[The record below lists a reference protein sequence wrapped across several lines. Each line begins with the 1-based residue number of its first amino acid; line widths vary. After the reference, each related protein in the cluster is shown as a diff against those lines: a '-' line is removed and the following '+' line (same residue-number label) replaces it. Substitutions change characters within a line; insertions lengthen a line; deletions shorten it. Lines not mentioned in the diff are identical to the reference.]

1 MQVHEIKGFIQS
13 MYLIAY
19 PDKLLLLDSG
29 TKADVEIVYNYIENT
44 LNRKREDLKVVLVT
58 HVHPDHSG
66 GAMEF
71 KRLGVKIAGDL
82 ESNIW
87 YQGFG
92 GLVTYLID
100 IFLAYLVFF
109 KIRKGRSLKN
119 IFFAR
124 HVDYDYSLK
133 EGDVIPGF
141 EDWEILETPG
151 HTHRDLSAYHKESS
165 TIYVAD
171 NIIGKF
177 KSIVTPY
184 PINFP
189 DLYKNSLKRYTD
201 LGVMRYLLAHYSS
214 REITPA
220 EIENLI
226 RVAPNKEI
234 SHHNSLG
241 KIVKGLVKS
250 FFK

>member
-1 MQVHEIKGFIQS
+1 MEVHEIKGFIQS
-13 MYLIAY
+13 MYLVVY
-19 PDKLLLLDSG
+19 HDKMLLLDSG
-29 TKADVEIVYNYIENT
+29 TSADAEVVFDYIENK
-44 LNRKREDLKVVLVT
+44 LKRPKSDLKVVLVT

-66 GAMEF
+66 GASVF
-71 KRLGVKIAGDL
+71 KKSGIKIAGDSD
-82 ESNIW
+82 SNSW
-87 YQGFG
+87 YKGFKG
-92 GLVTYLID
+92 FIVYLID
-100 IFLAYLVFF
+100 IFLAYLVFL
-109 KIRKGRSLKN
+109 KIRKGRPFKN
-119 IFFAR
+119 IFFKR
-124 HVDYDYSLK
+124 HVDYDFDLSDG
-133 EGDVIPGF
+133 EVIPGF

>member
-1 MQVHEIKGFIQS
+1 MEVHEIKGFIQS
-13 MYLIAY
+13 MYLVVY
-19 PDKLLLLDSG
+19 HDKMLLLDSG
-29 TKADVEIVYNYIENT
+29 TSADAEVVFDYIENK
-44 LNRKREDLKVVLVT
+44 LKRPKSDLKVVLVT

-66 GAMEF
+66 GASVF
-71 KRLGVKIAGDL
+71 KKSGIKIAGDSD
-82 ESNIW
+82 SNSW
-87 YQGFG
+87 YKGFKG
-92 GLVTYLID
+92 FIVYLID
-100 IFLAYLVFF
+100 IFLAYLVFL
-109 KIRKGRSLKN
+109 KIRKGRPFKN
-119 IFFAR
+119 IFFKR
-124 HVDYDYSLK
+124 HVDYDFDLSDG
-133 EGDVIPGF
+133 EVIPGF

-250 FFK
+250 FF

>member
-1 MQVHEIKGFIQS
+1 MEVHEIKGFIQS
-13 MYLIAY
+13 MYLVVY
-19 PDKLLLLDSG
+19 HDKMLLLDSG
-29 TKADVEIVYNYIENT
+29 TSADAEVVFDYIENK
-44 LNRKREDLKVVLVT
+44 LKRPKSDLKVVLVT

-66 GAMEF
+66 GANVF
-71 KRLGVKIAGDL
+71 KKSGIKIAGDSD
-82 ESNIW
+82 SNSW
-87 YQGFG
+87 YKGFKG
-92 GLVTYLID
+92 FSIYLID
-100 IFLAYLVFF
+100 IFLAYLVFL
-109 KIRKGRSLKN
+109 KIRKGRAFKN
-119 IFFAR
+119 IFFKR
-124 HVDYDYSLK
+124 HVDYDFDLSDG
-133 EGDVIPGF
+133 EVIPGF
-141 EDWEILETPG
+141 EDWMIIETPG
-151 HTHRDLSAYHKESS
+151 HTHRDLSAYHKETS